1 MAGKSKK
8 NKKDKLNKTWPRIGS
23 ALFPRP
29 MIVAAPQTQKAVPE
43 SPKTLRKPRSPLA
56 TALLTA
62 SLGGRVVGSPG
73 DFGTFR
79 RRHSDSGPSRSML
92 DSGPG
97 SLAASEVYDYDQM
110 EETAGYSTIGSLTG
124 GRQSGPADTLS
135 SRPKLQTPSES
146 ETESEEEEEE
156 EEESPRSPYYFD
168 EKAAEAIY
176 AQPDKSKKLGRE
188 RPSSVTSDLTVV
200 SSPIDDYSDLAAPP
214 PPWERKKN
222 RYDYESPSPSVRK
235 SRSSDN
241 HQQIVEEPVVQ
252 RVSQDVHAGSSAN
265 PRLDELDQPGK
276 RKSDTTHNSNGVYD
290 HLQRTRDKVKEYELT
305 KMENID
311 LRDELR
317 AVRQEKEKVEDDL
330 KMLMSGQEDATRSK
344 VQVLEQKCQA
354 LEVQKQAVME
364 VNNQLHSENTS
375 LKKLAASLKEDG
387 AGASALALK
396 QQIQDISEENE
407 TLKSTVH
414 RLNVELSRYQAKYR
428 PPEKGDPPGMPS
440 IGPTPTWLTN
450 TKYLAPLFLAYDDRL
465 GEKDDLIQA
474 YEDELEQFKTRV
486 EEVIEE
492 NSELHMKV
500 EQTGAQEFITPTE
513 WHQLKEQAKLVLEE
527 NQLLMEQLDIQQ
539 NKHKE
544 ALKHQ
549 LYEVSK
555 ISKKLILCESEKSSV
570 EADLSEL
577 KHKHSVLKQKYESS
591 LMEGDHKISLQ
602 DHYSTV
608 ADLKKAVEDLK
619 EKNAQD
625 LENVMMKLQAI
636 QKEKKSLGLQLTD
649 SKAENKKLEGEIKA
663 MQRAIKKSQQQ
674 IVQMQKELEFSEN
687 KGAAA
692 NHHLN
697 SVLKVAEKT
706 VQERDHYYKA
716 AKKEALE
723 KEKAVNKIM
732 EGSVTIGKME
742 EKLKMY
748 KMKAEEKYGS
758 FALKMQEKEE
768 DHSSKLQEYE
778 RQIRLLQVLVKEKQ
792 EALDTLA
799 QEKRSVENELETVW
813 QSATEDNRRM
823 QATLAKSLRKNDK
836 VLING
841 AMYRAKSDEQ
851 IHISS
856 ESDN

>member
-276 RKSDTTHNSNGVYD
+276 RKSDTTHNSNG
-290 HLQRTRDKVKEYELT
+290 
-305 KMENID
+305 
-311 LRDELR
+311 
-317 AVRQEKEKVEDDL
+317 
-330 KMLMSGQEDATRSK
+330 DATRSK